1 MVNGT
6 NNKIYNKAGFEVEL
20 KRNWIPYIW
29 NYYLPTFGIIWIGS
43 ISFLIM
49 PNMVPGRIALLLF
62 MTLVLINFFNGLKV
76 SNFVKF
82 HKYFFIKF
90 IPFKVFSALFTNF

>member
-6 NNKIYNKAGFEVEL
+6 NEKIYNKAGFEVEL

-29 NYYLPTFGIIWIGS
+29 NYYLPTFGIICIGS

-76 SNFVKF
+76 SNFVKLRTLLLELF
-82 HKYFFIKF
+82 YLKS
-90 IPFKVFSALFTNF
+90 FKQ